1 MNRKKKF
8 LEVKVF
14 CSPVIEKEPFAG
26 EAEAVSSQNK
36 LGKFDILPKH
46 TNFITLIFSN
56 LTINTFGK
64 KKIAYQFEKGVLEV
78 SENKVNVFLG
88 L

>member
-1 MNRKKKF
+1 MDQGKK
-8 LEVKVF
+8 LLAVKVF
-14 CSPVIEKEPFAG
+14 CSPAVKREPFDG

-36 LGKFDILPKH
+36 MGKFDILPEH
-46 TNFITLIFSN
+46 ANFITLIFEE
-56 LTINTFGK
+56 LTIHTPDQKNT
-64 KKIAYQFEKGVLEV
+64 AYQFEKGVLEV